1 MSEANNPRAAIG
13 SNTPDA
19 VDYAKEESER
29 LQRDYAELANTVF
42 DLKEKGE
49 AITEINDAD
58 DKSVVVDL
66 IKNQRDAV
74 KRAIGLHEL
83 EKTPH
88 YRRGQGVDNFFFG
101 LVDLLLKRD
110 KKNRDGEGDRLNKLL
125 TEYDVRML
133 AEENER
139 RRKAAEEAARI
150 EAARMEAQRK
160 AEAAAEE
167 ARLKAERA
175 RTAATTAAKEATAR
189 EAEEAASAAR
199 IEAAV
204 ATAKAEEAHVATL
217 ARPSDIMR
225 TRTDTGTL
233 STMQQETYAEI
244 ENAALLDPA
253 KLWAYIKFDA
263 KQSALTQWAKSTDF
277 REPMTGAKI
286 GRRPKSQVR

>member
-1 MSEANNPRAAIG
+1 MPEANNPRAAIG

-19 VDYAKEESER
+19 IDYAKEESER

-42 DLKEKGE
+42 DLKHKGE

-58 DKSVVVDL
+58 DKSIVVDL

-74 KRAIGLHEL
+74 KRTLGLHEL

-139 RRKAAEEAARI
+139 RRKAAEEAARV
-150 EAARMEAQRK
+150 EAARIEAQRK

-189 EAEEAASAAR
+189 EAEQAASAAR

-217 ARPSDIMR
+217 ARPADIMR

-263 KQSALTQWAKSTDF
+263 KQAALNQWAKSTDF
-277 REPMTGAKI
+277 REQMAGAKI
-286 GRRPKSQVR
+286 GRRPKSTVR